1 MGGTLLQKQGDE
13 WVVIGYHSKRL
24 LKSAKNFGVTE
35 LELTGLLVNIH
46 GFMQLLCNRYFEVLV
61 DHKVIK
67 YMIKS
72 KTESPMMRLKTLL
85 LKLSEYTIDLKYQK
99 GSEMHT
105 SDALSRLHNFT
116 DTPDQK
122 DIIPLNFL
130 QNFTPHYIEH
140 SYSHLVENLY
150 AYKTKTL
157 DTTTVKRKCGRPP
170 KPKPQIPASKPRIPT
185 AAKNLTTRPQQH
197 PRSLNNEIVS
207 RQMITEINAEQEKSD
222 RLTVAKLNAVK
233 QLNEQDHKSKLM
245 TEKYL
250 LLPLNPQQLTPVQTA
265 IQRMSEKHPDFEI
278 EPVNTIQPLEIEYTQ
293 MPQALVPI
301 DTPSSIIRKHIPRQ
315 SDIDKIVKN
324 IETNVIN
331 SLELLIQAQDL
342 IKVYQHSTH
351 FHDIYQYITDGKLP
365 SSAKVQNCIGAEA
378 LNYIVINNFLFR
390 IDT

>member
-1 MGGTLLQKQGDE
+1 M
-13 WVVIGYHSKRL
+13 
-24 LKSAKNFGVTE
+24 
-35 LELTGLLVNIH
+35 
-46 GFMQLLCNRYFEVLV
+46 LCNRYFEVLV
-61 DHKVIK
+61 DHKAIE

-72 KTESPMMRLKTLL
+72 KTESPTMRLKTLL

-105 SDALSRLHNFT
+105 SNTLSRLHNFT

-130 QNFTPHYIEH
+130 QHFTPHYIEH
-140 SYSHLVENLY
+140 SYSHLVDNLY
-150 AYKTKTL
+150 AHKTKTL
-157 DTTTVKRKCGRPP
+157 DVTTIKRKHSRPP
-170 KPKPQIPASKPRIPT
+170 KPKPQIPTSKLRTPT
-185 AAKNLTTRPQQH
+185 AAKNLTTQPQQH
-197 PRSLNNEIVS
+197 PRSLNNEI
-207 RQMITEINAEQEKSD
+207 MINEINAEQEKSD
-222 RLTVAKLNAVK
+222 RLTVAKLNAAK
-233 QLNEQDHKSKLM
+233 QFNKQDHKSKLM

-278 EPVNTIQPLEIEYTQ
+278 EPVNTIRPPEIEYTQ

-301 DTPSSIIRKHIPRQ
+301 DMPLSIICKHIPRQ

-324 IETNVIN
+324 IETCVIH
-331 SLELLIQAQDL
+331 SLELPIQAQNL
-342 IKVYQHSTH
+342 VKAYQHSTH

-365 SSAKVQNCIGAEA
+365 SSAKAQNCIRAEA
-378 LNYIVINNFLFR
+378 LNYIVINHFLFR